1 MADLELPETLTV
13 TLVRRVVGL
22 ARRVVVRLPRLPRR
36 ELLDDLDD
44 LREVFLDCLVL
55 RVVLLV
61 TVTLPLLHLFAFLSQ
76 MRLDAFHT
84 GLRPLHIFTHLLAL
98 LFQYMPALH
107 CWVAGRGLRMLEE
120 TSPFSQMGYI
130 L

>member
-44 LREVFLDCLVL
+44 LREVPLDCLVL

-76 MRLDAFHT
+76 MRLDAFHW
-84 GLRPLHIFTHLLAL
+84 GVRPVHLGAHLLPFHFYEGLQVGVGTRTGAL
-98 LFQYMPALH
+98 GSQCSHL
-107 CWVAGRGLRMLEE
+107 VLR
-120 TSPFSQMGYI
+120 SVV
-130 L
+130 